1 MYLAHHGIKGQKWGV
16 RRYQNEDGTLTP
28 LGRSRE
34 RGEATSDASSTV
46 YKRGSGTGSG
56 SQRSRGYYVSRGDIV
71 WDSKNGGVRSEQA
84 NKDWRNWKMSS
95 GRDGLS
101 LQPMPKSCGPMPHAT
116 KVKSTS
122 SETTVT
128 RSNFGSSEFDV
139 PNESERARER
149 AKKEYEE
156 YRKQTD
162 AILTDYIVPYQ
173 DMEFVDIDV
182 FESNPNNHIT
192 PDLDGKASSGQ
203 ATIKQYNDRSKDHTS
218 KSYKDQ
224 HSIDTNLNSQ
234 LANIQKRDYSEHIHA
249 AVQRGIKEVT
259 SIIRN
264 ILTKNKTKTD
274 NKKRK

>member
-1 MYLAHHGIKGQKWGV
+1 MERYLVHHGIKGQKWGV

-46 YKRGSGTGSG
+46 YKRGSA
-56 SQRSRGYYVSRGDIV
+56 SQQTRGRVIYNWGGQAFYMDHKLNSSARNAKASFAPDKNPKYY
-71 WDSKNGGVRSEQA
+71 NF
-84 NKDWRNWKMSS
+84 NT
-95 GRDGLS
+95 GLS
-101 LQPMPKSCGPMPHAT
+101 YNPDKFQDNRN
-116 KVKSTS
+116 
-122 SETTVT
+122 VT

-156 YRKQTD
+156 YRKKTD

-259 SIIRN
+259 SIISN